1 VITAV
6 RPGTRRRR
14 NRRIDWIVLRWQARL
29 DAQWADRVLPW
40 VVALVL
46 FIVLLTAA
54 LARVDRLGAGAELA
68 RASQAAWRLAAG
80 RAPETSVGGDVNFFG
95 VRLPLGFVPL
105 AALTR
110 ILPTTLV
117 LLSAQAASLAL
128 GVVPLWHLARKVAN
142 LRIGAAAALVLA
154 YACHPAV
161 ADLDLADFNPM
172 TVAMTPLLVAAYAA
186 ERGQWKRFAVASVLT
201 VVWSSE
207 LGLVVM
213 AMGIALLADR
223 ERRVGIRAAVG
234 GLLWTT
240 VALFAIQAPLGNG
253 LVSPDAFTSYGDS
266 GLEVLLQMLRNP
278 FRPLGDLLVDENV
291 QVLVWI
297 LAPLLFLP
305 VLAFRKLA
313 PALPLQVLY
322 LIADVP
328 VVGADGGGRTL
339 PLVAFAFVAAPFA
352 LARLGKRSIDR
363 ILVDRRLLALLAVG
377 AVAALFTSSAL
388 APAAEAWRR
397 DEPGEDARRA
407 AIAAVPPLVPA
418 RVPEAI
424 ATELSERRHLELV
437 APGQRDPEALTEG
450 VDVLVLDESA
460 TGLDDHQRFLLRRRV
475 EDEGFTLV
483 HRAGDLDVFVRRDR

>member
-1 VITAV
+1 MPAV

-14 NRRIDWIVLRWQARL
+14 NRRIDWLLLRWQARL
-29 DAQWADRVLPW
+29 DAQWADRALPW
-40 VVALVL
+40 ALAAVL
-46 FIVLLTAA
+46 FVVLLTAS

-68 RASQAAWRLAAG
+68 RATQAAWQLAAG

-95 VRLPLGFVPL
+95 VRLPIGFVPL

-110 ILPTTLV
+110 VLPATLV
-117 LLSAQAASLAL
+117 LLSAQAGSLAL
-128 GVVPLWHLARKVAN
+128 GVVPLWHLGRKVAN
-142 LRIGAAAALVLA
+142 LRIGATVALVLA
-154 YACHPAV
+154 YACHPAI
-161 ADLDLADFNPM
+161 ADLALADFNPVA
-172 TVAMTPLLVAAYAA
+172 VAMTPLLVAAYAA
-186 ERGQWKRFAVASVLT
+186 ERGQWRRFAVACAIT

-213 AMGIALLADR
+213 AMGIALVADR
-223 ERRVGIRAAVG
+223 QRRVGLRAAVG

-253 LVSPDAFTSYGDS
+253 LVAPDAFASYGDT

-291 QVLVWI
+291 QVLVWV

-352 LARLGKRSIDR
+352 LARLGRRSIER
-363 ILVDRRLLALLAVG
+363 TLVDRRLLVLVAIA
-377 AVAALFTSSAL
+377 AVAAVFSSSAL
-388 APAAEAWRR
+388 APAAQAWRR
-397 DEPGEDARRA
+397 DEPGEAERRA

-418 RVPEAI
+418 RVPVAI
-424 ATELSERRHLELV
+424 ATELAERNRLELV
-437 APGQRDPEALTEG
+437 APGARDPAALTDG

-460 TGLDDHQRFLLRRRV
+460 TGLDDHERFLLRRRV

-483 HRAGDLDVFVRRDR
+483 RRAGDLDVFVRRDG